1 MISMLSNDTRGV
13 VAPALPGAGRLR
25 PLGIDEVT
33 ITDGFWAERQR
44 VNATATIDHCD
55 AWEQRVGWIDNFA
68 AAAEGTVAS
77 TRTGREFSD
86 SDVYKLVEAMAWE
99 VARTGDP
106 HLDARIEELAQMF
119 ERVQEPDGYLSTRY
133 GRPGQAPR
141 YSDLAWG
148 HELYCYGHLIQ
159 AAVARLRS
167 GRRDTLVRVAL
178 RAADHVCEAFGPD
191 GIASVCGHPEI
202 EVALVELY
210 RATGER
216 RYLAQAQLFVD
227 RRGTG
232 TLPDIEYGRSYYQD
246 DVPVRDADV
255 LRGHAVR
262 ALYLTAGVV
271 DLAVETGDDAL
282 LETARAQYARTLA
295 RRTYLTGGMGSHHQ
309 DEAYGDDFELPPDRS
324 YCETCAGV
332 ASVMVAWRLALAT
345 GDLAWGDVVERALYN
360 VVATSPAA
368 DGRSFFYTN
377 PLHKRVPGQEADAD
391 EVSPRAL
398 SRLRAP
404 WFEVSCCPTNVART
418 FASLAGY
425 VASADENGVQLHQLV
440 PCTIT
445 TRVAGGD
452 VRLRVDTRYPDDG
465 DVVVQVLEAPEG
477 PWELSVRIPAWARGA
492 TVDGAPVD
500 GPVARVAGPSSGGTV
515 RLSVPV
521 AVRVTLPDERV
532 DAVRGSV
539 AFERGPVVL
548 CLESTDLPD
557 GLQVDEV
564 ELVPGSDV
572 QDRGPGARVRL
583 RTVAHAERVW
593 PYPDGSV
600 ADRHSPSATVPTSDE
615 RAVAPRGADLEVD
628 LVPYHSWANRGPS
641 TMRVWVPAG

>member
-1 MISMLSNDTRGV
+1 MITSLSNDTHGV
-13 VAPALPGAGRLR
+13 VAPALPGAGVLR
-25 PLGIDEVT
+25 PLGLDEVT
-33 ITDGFWAERQR
+33 ITGGFWGERQH

-55 AWEQRVGWIDNFA
+55 EWEQRVGWIDNFA
-68 AAAEGTVAS
+68 AAAEGSVAA

-106 HLDARIEELAQMF
+106 HLEARIQELAQMF
-119 ERVQEPDGYLSTRY
+119 ERVQEPDGYLSTKY

-167 GRRDTLVRVAL
+167 GHDDTLVRVAL
-178 RAADHVCEAFGPD
+178 RAADHMCEAFGPD
-191 GIASVCGHPEI
+191 GIQSVCGHAEV

-210 RATGER
+210 RATGVE
-216 RYLAQAQLFVD
+216 RYLALAKLFVE

-232 TLPDIEYGRSYYQD
+232 TLPDIEFGREYFQD
-246 DVPVRDADV
+246 DIPVREATV

-271 DLAVETGDDAL
+271 DLA
-282 LETARAQYARTLA
+282 LETKDDELLDAARGQFATTLA

-332 ASVMVAWRLALAT
+332 GSVMVAWRLALAT
-345 GDLAWGDVVERALYN
+345 GDLSYGDVVERALYN

-368 DGRSFFYTN
+368 DGRAFFYTN
-377 PLHKRVPGQEADAD
+377 PLHKRVPGQEAEAD

-425 VASADENGVQLHQLV
+425 VATATDAGVQIHQLA
-440 PCTIT
+440 PCSIQ
-445 TRVAGGD
+445 TRLSGGD
-452 VRLRVDTRYPDDG
+452 VRLAVATRYPDDG
-465 DVVVQVLEAPEG
+465 DVVVRVVEAPEG
-477 PWELSVRIPAWARGA
+477 PWELSLRVPSWAQGSATLDGVPVPGA
-492 TVDGAPVD
+492 
-500 GPVARVAGPSSGGTV
+500 VARVSDLRAGEEV
-515 RLSVPV
+515 RLSLPMR
-521 AVRVTLPDERV
+521 VRVTAPDQRI
-532 DAVRGSV
+532 DAVRGCL
-539 AFERGPVVL
+539 AFERGPLVL

-557 GLQVDEV
+557 GLEVDDVVLAEPTAHDVDGRAHVALRRV
-564 ELVPGSDV
+564 EHD
-572 QDRGPGARVRL
+572 DRA
-583 RTVAHAERVW
+583 W
-593 PYPDGSV
+593 PYAEHG
-600 ADRHSPSATVPTSDE
+600 TG
-615 RAVAPRGADLEVD
+615 RAEGDTLTAA
-628 LVPYHSWANRGPS
+628 LVPYYSWANRGPS
-641 TMRVWVPAG
+641 TMRVWIPQG